1 MSADKPF
8 SPGEKVSAYSPTD
21 EGRVSAANGQATTLF
36 ARFKMFLELIRFSHT
51 IFALPFALLS
61 AAMAL
66 WTRYWYWRLSDWSLQ
81 VEENMRR
88 ATPVLEDGQVIS
100 AFESKNPFFAPLVSR
115 ADLPYWFR
123 WQEFVGILLCMVF
136 ARSAAMAF
144 NRLVDA
150 KFDAENPRTKLRHI
164 PAGLLSSST
173 VTLYTVVCSVGFIAS
188 TALFLPNRWPLI
200 LSVPV
205 LAFLCGYSLTKRFT
219 SLAHFWLG
227 ASLMLAPVA
236 AWIGILGDAAFDF
249 EHGLAYPPLILGGAV
264 LLWVAGFDM
273 IYATQDFEVDRKL
286 RLKSIPARLGVRGAL
301 RLAAVCH
308 LGMVGL
314 LFALPSFFPG
324 FGAIWYVGAG
334 LTAALLV
341 YEHALVRP
349 DDLTRVN
356 AAFFTCNA
364 IVSLGLLAVGL
375 LDLLI

>member
-1 MSADKPF
+1 MNADEKSF
-8 SPGEKVSAYSPTD
+8 SPGEKVAAYSPTD
-21 EGRVSAANGQATTLF
+21 EGHASRSKEQGSSLF

-66 WTRYWYWRLSDWSLQ
+66 WIRKHLWLLNPIVTSISDDGFALDGGIDGLRLIESD
-81 VEENMRR
+81 E
-88 ATPVLEDGQVIS
+88 
-100 AFESKNPFFAPLVSR
+100 FASMP
-115 ADLPYWFR
+115 WFR
-123 WQEFVGILLCMVF
+123 WQELVGILLCMVF

-150 KFDAENPRTKLRHI
+150 KFDAENPRTLKRHI

-173 VTLYTVVCSVGFIAS
+173 VRLYTVVCSVGFIAS

-205 LAFLCGYSLTKRFT
+205 LLFLCGYSLTKRFT
-219 SLAHFWLG
+219 SLAHLWLG

-236 AWIGILGDAAFDF
+236 AWIAILGDAAFDF

-273 IYATQDFEVDRKL
+273 IYATQDVEVDRKL
-286 RLKSIPARLGVRGAL
+286 RLRSIPARLGVRGAL
-301 RLAAVCH
+301 QLAAACH
-308 LGMVGL
+308 LGMVAL
-314 LFALPSFFPG
+314 LFALPSFFGP
-324 FGAIWYVGAG
+324 FGWIWYAGAAATG
-334 LTAALLV
+334 ALLV
-341 YEHALVRP
+341 YEHALVKP

-356 AAFFTCNA
+356 AAFFNCNA
-364 IVSLGLLAVGL
+364 IVSIGLLVVGV